1 MKILVTGAKGM
12 LGRQVVEDLERGYT
26 EIGRVPEEVKNA
38 EVIGTDSQTLDI
50 TDKNKTNLFVGEVS
64 PDVIINCAA
73 YTNVDG
79 CETDGESAYKVNALG
94 VRNLAMAAEKVG
106 AKLIHISTDYVF
118 SGTGNTPKRE
128 YDTVR
133 PASVYGKT
141 KYQGEVFARQYCKRL
156 FIVRTSWLY
165 GYRGKNF
172 VKTMLWLAKE
182 KGGASVVNDQIGNP
196 TNAADLSHHLI
207 KLCASEEYGVYHCTG
222 NGECS
227 WFEFAREIVRLGG
240 FDPEFIQ
247 PCTTREYAE
256 KFSVPTKRPE
266 YSSLDNMML
275 RMTVGDEMRPW
286 QLALESYF
294 KNRK

>member
-141 KYQGEVFARQYCKRL
+141 KYRGEVFARQYCKRL
-156 FIVRTSWLY
+156 FIVRTAWLY
-165 GYRGKNF
+165 GYLGKNF
-172 VKTMLWLAKE
+172 VKTMLKLSENHDVVRVVKDQLGTPTSAAELAK
-182 KGGASVVNDQIGNP
+182 AMAYLLP
-196 TNAADLSHHLI
+196 TENYGIFHGTCEGDTNWADFTDEIFRLAGKSTKVDHI
-207 KLCASEEYGVYHCTG
+207 TTEEYVKD
-222 NGECS
+222 NPAS
-227 WFEFAREIVRLGG
+227 AN
-240 FDPEFIQ
+240 
-247 PCTTREYAE
+247 
-256 KFSVPTKRPE
+256 RPA
-266 YSSLDNMML
+266 YSILDNFMFRL
-275 RMTVGDEMRPW
+275 TGDFRFADWHDAIEEYIRG
-286 QLALESYF
+286 L
-294 KNRK
+294 

>member
-1 MKILVTGAKGM
+1 M
-12 LGRQVVEDLERGYT
+12 
-26 EIGRVPEEVKNA
+26 
-38 EVIGTDSQTLDI
+38 
-50 TDKNKTNLFVGEVS
+50 
-64 PDVIINCAA
+64 
-73 YTNVDG
+73 
-79 CETDGESAYKVNALG
+79 
-94 VRNLAMAAEKVG
+94 
-106 AKLIHISTDYVF
+106 
-118 SGTGNTPKRE
+118 
-128 YDTVR
+128 
-133 PASVYGKT
+133 
-141 KYQGEVFARQYCKRL
+141 
-156 FIVRTSWLY
+156 RTSWLY

-240 FDPEFIQ
+240 FDPELIQ